1 MREILFRGKAINRDG
16 GSHRTNYKN
25 GDWVYGLLTRPFNE
39 RYGLYAEMRN
49 EGGID
54 GIEVDHETISQWTGL
69 IDKNGIKVFEG
80 DIVSKEYWDKPH
92 SRKAKSKYLNGVVKY
107 HIGEGDGFGGGNEYK
122 CWAAE
127 WDVDVIDKENEY
139 KYGCCSWGK
148 FFDCEVIGNIYDNPE
163 LLGGDE

>member
-69 IDKNGIKVFEG
+69 YDKKGKRIFEG
-80 DIVSKEYWDKPH
+80 DILQGDDYPYYNDEYDYNNYYAEVVWYDNAPAFGLIT
-92 SRKAKSKYLNGVVKY
+92 RKNPKSDVRG
-107 HIGEGDGFGGGNEYK
+107 ISDGMSYDLVEFESDH
-122 CWAAE
+122 WL
-127 WDVDVIDKENEY
+127 I
-139 KYGCCSWGK
+139 
-148 FFDCEVIGNIYDNPE
+148 IGNIYDNPE